1 MYFVIKR
8 VLMQGTVVLYVILF
22 TYCMLALS
30 YTNPNIEERYFVH
43 ATASDNGVTQNPD
56 EDEVILNP
64 IIKNN
69 PSLKVEEVLDGLD
82 FPTSMAF

>member
-1 MYFVIKR
+1 
-8 VLMQGTVVLYVILF
+8 
-22 TYCMLALS
+22 MLALS

-43 ATASDNGVTQNPD
+43 ATASGDGDTQNPD

-69 PSLKVEEVLDGLD
+69 PGLFFKKIHRRD
-82 FPTSMAF
+82 